1 LALRYLLDTNMLSDL
16 IRQPQGTVAN
26 RIASV
31 GENTVCTSIVVA
43 AELRYGAEKSTSRKI
58 ADRVDL
64 VLNALNVLPLES
76 PADRIYARIRHQLTQ
91 RGAPIGPNDL
101 LIAAHVLALDLTV
114 VTANEGELAR
124 VSGLR
129 VENWLAT

>member
-1 LALRYLLDTNMLSDL
+1 MLSDL

-31 GENTVCTSIVVA
+31 GENTICTSIVVA

-58 ADRVDL
+58 ADRVDMIL
-64 VLNALNVLPLES
+64 DALNVLPLES
-76 PADRIYARIRHQLTQ
+76 PADRIYARIRNQLTQ

-114 VTANEGELAR
+114 VTANEGEFAR
-124 VSGLR
+124 VSGLK

>member
-1 LALRYLLDTNMLSDL
+1 MLSDL
-16 IRQPQGTVAN
+16 IRQPQGTVAD

-31 GENTVCTSIVVA
+31 GENTICTSIVVA

-114 VTANEGELAR
+114 VTANEGEFAR
-124 VSGLR
+124 VSGLK